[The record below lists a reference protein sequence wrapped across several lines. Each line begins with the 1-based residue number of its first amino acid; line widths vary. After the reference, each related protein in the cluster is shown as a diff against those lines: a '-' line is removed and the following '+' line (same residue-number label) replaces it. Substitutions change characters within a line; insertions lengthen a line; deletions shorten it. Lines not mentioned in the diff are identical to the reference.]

1 LGSSGPL
8 GSFGS
13 FGFAGRTVVV
23 TGAGGGIGAAIA
35 LGFAAEGAA
44 VVVHFRSNRAGAEA
58 VAADIA
64 GRGGSA
70 FLAGADLATEGA
82 AEGLMATAVE
92 RTGRLDVLVNNAA
105 LQPLAPLAEMTAAQW
120 REVVDTN
127 IGATFGCSQAATSR
141 MISQDWGGS
150 IIHIASIEASQ
161 PAPLH
166 AHYCASKAAI
176 RMHAR
181 CAALELGPFGI
192 RVNTVSPGL
201 VSREGLASEWPEG
214 VARYEAAA
222 PLGRLVEAG
231 EVAAAC
237 LFLASPLAAAITGQ
251 DLVVD
256 ARVSCHPTW

>member
-1 LGSSGPL
+1 
-8 GSFGS
+8 
-13 FGFAGRTVVV
+13 
-23 TGAGGGIGAAIA
+23 
-35 LGFAAEGAA
+35 
-44 VVVHFRSNRAGAEA
+44 VHFHTNRAGAEA
-58 VAADIA
+58 VAADIN

-70 FLAGADLATEGA
+70 LLAGGDLATESGA
-82 AEGLMATAVE
+82 EALVATAVE

-105 LQPLAPLAEMTAAQW
+105 LQPLVPLAEMTAAEW
-120 REVVDTN
+120 RQVMDTN
-127 IGATFGCSQAATSR
+127 VGATFLCSRAATAQ
-141 MISQDWGGS
+141 MVSQGDGGS

-181 CAALELGPFGI
+181 SAALELGPFGI

-214 VARYEAAA
+214 VARYQSAA
-222 PLGRLVEAG
+222 PLGRLVEAA

-237 LFLASPLAAAITGQ
+237 VFLASPAAGAITGQ

-256 ARVSCHPTW
+256 AGVSCHPTW